1 MKAGVTHTFE
11 VPSAGVRCNRV
22 LKPELGRSHQGT
34 QRALGQSS
42 YRVPEATSRLM
53 RRAQTSWLDCGHQF
67 IQAIG
72 FLVAVPAARVSSQ
85 VSLFS
90 QAAHSCP
97 CSVSAITDSST
108 LTNCIS
114 QLVSGGQ
121 SHGLTCWKILVL
133 LTGVAFSLPVAQ
145 FRRLSPHVL
154 LPISV
159 CFSAPPED

>member
-1 MKAGVTHTFE
+1 
-11 VPSAGVRCNRV
+11 
-22 LKPELGRSHQGT
+22 
-34 QRALGQSS
+34 
-42 YRVPEATSRLM
+42 M
-53 RRAQTSWLDCGHQF
+53 RRAQTSWLDCDHQF

-72 FLVAVPAARVSSQ
+72 FQVAVPAVKVSGP

-97 CSVSAITDSST
+97 CSVSAITDSSA
-108 LTNCIS
+108 LTDCIS

-121 SHGLTCWKILVL
+121 SHGLPCRKILVL

-159 CFSAPPED
+159 CFSAPREEVEAIGNHIPSPGHRRCHLQKVGRKGNQVIWSQCREPLVPT